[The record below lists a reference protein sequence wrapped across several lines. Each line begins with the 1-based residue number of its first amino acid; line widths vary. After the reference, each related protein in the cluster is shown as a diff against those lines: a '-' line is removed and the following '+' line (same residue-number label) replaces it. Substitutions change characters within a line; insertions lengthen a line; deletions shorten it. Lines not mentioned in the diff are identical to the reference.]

1 MENEG
6 MIGPNQV
13 WTAKGGMGPTLRI
26 TRIDFGSGAVHYAYV
41 PTDPE
46 RPAGSLG
53 LTEFVKRYRR
63 QS

>member
-1 MENEG
+1 MKDEG
-6 MIGPNQV
+6 TIGPGQV
-13 WTAKGGMGPTLRI
+13 WTAKAGMGPTLRI

-46 RPAGSLG
+46 HPTGSLD